1 MKMIICR
8 EAGFDCGHVIKGNS
22 EAEVMKNGIEHV
34 VKEHGFKVEDINA
47 EFEEKVKALIHTS

>member
-8 EAGFDCGHVIKGNS
+8 EAGFDCGHVIKGKS

-34 VKEHGFKVEDINA
+34 VKEHGFKEEDISA